1 MLPVVTKCIKVTG
14 GIGECICYVHP
25 PATAPAELNF
35 MKEVKQ
41 VTKQALFWK
50 MLSTITETS
59 LWEALTQSIYH
70 LGQVA
75 EHLGALWLQQSA
87 TTWVNQ
93 RINIYYEIS

>member
-1 MLPVVTKCIKVTG
+1 MHMLCSPISHCSSRAQLHERSEAG
-14 GIGECICYVHP
+14 
-25 PATAPAELNF
+25 
-35 MKEVKQ
+35 
-41 VTKQALFWK
+41 TKQALFWK